1 MKSQPIQM
9 RFNRCWVKTCPL
21 LGVTYDLQFD
31 KLSGNYIVEIQF
43 YVRVILLYILLT
55 TFQKTHAFG
64 LLQVASI

>member
-1 MKSQPIQM
+1 M
-9 RFNRCWVKTCPL
+9 RFNRWWVKTCPL

-31 KLSGNYIVEIQF
+31 KLSENYIVEIQF